1 MRRGPVESAGS
12 CAAGIGYVMPKP
24 EDFKVIRE
32 RRPHWEFLQK
42 LPRELHGFTFKEGGL
57 ILPKE
62 QRGYAIED
70 GEDTG
75 GHEFLLGTYENEAA
89 HRRLDLVYTKETYD
103 YVPIRQVGL
112 LRYRDFRFI
121 TRDKDQFVE
130 WISGRIDELVEETT
144 PTYIPRSAHLLKV
157 KGILDWHF
165 PDTLP
170 DRIGN
175 FVKFIGPQH
184 PLEFLN
190 ATTVILDYVD
200 FDGCNELVFFYNRA
214 RNEYYAENKKHMF
227 PSTMHEFD
235 AKKLTDLEELLAEK
249 LEPYLL
255 ELGR

>member
-89 HRRLDLVYTKETYD
+89 RRRLDLVYTKETYD

-144 PTYIPRSAHLLKV
+144 PTYIPRSAYLLKF